1 MSYVHHTILV
11 VDPNPDD
18 AHFTQLA
25 LQRVGVI
32 TPVQTVSSAEQ
43 AMAYLSGQGEFAD
56 PESSPLPLLILLELD
71 LPDRSGLELLEWL
84 RRRPILKRLP
94 VIILTSSR
102 DPQEV
107 NRAYE
112 LGCNSYLV
120 KPTAFNA
127 LLVLMQGF
135 VHYWLSMN
143 QGAEISLAVEP
154 FRQQEATPAGAA
166 GQEPG

>member
-32 TPVQTVSSAEQ
+32 TPVQIVSDAEQ
-43 AMAYLSGQGEFAD
+43 AIAYLSCQGEFAT
-56 PESSPLPLLILLELD
+56 PESCPVPVLILLELD
-71 LPDRSGLELLEWL
+71 LPNRSGLEFLEWL
-84 RRRPILKRLP
+84 RRRPVLKRLP
-94 VIILTSSR
+94 VIVLTSSR
-102 DPQEV
+102 DPESL

-120 KPTAFNA
+120 KPNAFNA

-143 QGAEISLAVEP
+143 QGAELSLAVDP
-154 FRQQEATPAGAA
+154 SAQVDPHATGAA
-166 GQEPG
+166 GQEPV